1 MFIYIFLYNLM
12 VNKKEKIEAAFML
25 LSYFDTIGFNN
36 GKWELNYGIN
46 VENINQALMTNF
58 TIIMEFMSL
67 GGFNF
72 ISLKTWKAS
81 DDTILM
87 IAVIKALID
96 GGKETNF
103 IKKYIE
109 IYEELLK
116 EERVSGNQTLK
127 SINFLKKITQKKLNS
142 YLDKIPYDNLMGGNG
157 AAIRTG
163 PIGILYANNIDKIIS
178 VSITA
183 SRLTHNIAL
192 GYLGGLVTALFAS
205 YAFNNISP
213 LLWIDN
219 LLKLYES
226 NKIQDY
232 IHTTNINISHDKE
245 ITNYFTTWYMY
256 KEKRYDDLINFRN
269 KSNFIFAK
277 NRYIALT
284 EFTPKDYFK
293 NGQSENW
300 VVIGGSGIDSVIYA
314 YDALLMSIV
323 PNEFFKIKNNDL
335 VFNAES
341 LLFFSALHVGDS
353 DSTGAITGFWYG
365 AFNGFNGID
374 INKIKELEFYK
385 ELNKLSNQFYEII

>member
-365 AFNGFNGID
+365 AFNGFNGFD

>member
-1 MFIYIFLYNLM
+1 M

-96 GGKETNF
+96 GGRETNF

-109 IYEELLK
+109 IHEDLLK

-127 SINFLKKITQKKLNS
+127 SINFLKKITKKNLNS

-163 PIGILYANNIDKIIS
+163 PIGILYANDIDKIIS

-232 IHTTNINISHDKE
+232 IHTTNINRSHDKE
-245 ITNYFTTWYMY
+245 ITNYFNTWYMY

-293 NGQSENW
+293 NSQNENW

-323 PNEFFKIKNNDL
+323 PNDFFKIENNDL
-335 VFNAES
+335 VFNTES
-341 LLFFSALHVGDS
+341 LIFFSALHVGDS

-365 AFNGFNGID
+365 AFNGFNGFD
-374 INKIKELEFYK
+374 INKMKELEFYK